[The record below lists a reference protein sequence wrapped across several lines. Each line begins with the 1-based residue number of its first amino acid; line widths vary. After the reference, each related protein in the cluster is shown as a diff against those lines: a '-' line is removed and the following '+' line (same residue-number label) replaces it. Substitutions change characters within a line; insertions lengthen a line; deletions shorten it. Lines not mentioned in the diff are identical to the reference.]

1 MSILLKFVSVS
12 YILVEND
19 PKPSSLPS
27 IYICLLR
34 QRMPNITSSYLILC
48 PFNVV
53 TAQFLLYILHHY
65 NPKIQQQQVALL
77 DLDVDG
83 NLQLPLVYLTTLVL
97 SQVCKLIKE
106 RRPCN
111 LESIRAVLE
120 AGVNIIRKV
129 GIREQRGNSTV
140 SLK

>member
-1 MSILLKFVSVS
+1 MGGV
-12 YILVEND
+12 Y
-19 PKPSSLPS
+19 
-27 IYICLLR
+27 
-34 QRMPNITSSYLILC
+34 T
-48 PFNVV
+48 VV
-53 TAQFLLYILHHY
+53 TAQFLLNILHHY
-65 NPKIQQQQVALL
+65 NPN
-77 DLDVDG
+77 DVDG